1 MDGIRAFVAVDIQD
15 QRVLE
20 AVRRIQEEL
29 SRYVKA
35 KFVELENFHFT
46 LKFLGEVSED
56 VVDEVYNAMRELDF
70 KSFELELR
78 GVGCFPNLRRINVIW
93 VGTREGG
100 EKLTSLANEL
110 EKKLRRL
117 GFKPEQ
123 RPFTPHATIAR
134 VKYVQ
139 SREGLASAIEK
150 MRNLEIGRVT
160 VDSLKLKRSQLTPR
174 GPIYTTLRSIP

>member
-1 MDGIRAFVAVDIQD
+1 MERIRAFVAVDVQD
-15 QRVLE
+15 QRILE
-20 AVRRIQEEL
+20 VVRRVQEDL

-46 LKFLGEVSED
+46 LKFLGEISEEA
-56 VVDEVYNAMRELDF
+56 VDEVYSVMKELDF
-70 KSFELELR
+70 KPFELELR
-78 GVGCFPNLRRINVIW
+78 GVGCFPNVRRVNVIW

-100 EKLTSLANEL
+100 EVLTSLANDL

-117 GFKPEQ
+117 GFEPEQ

-139 SREGLASAIEK
+139 SRDGLISALEK
-150 MRNLEIGRVT
+150 MKDLEIGRMT
-160 VDSLKLKRSQLTPR
+160 VDSIKLKKSQLTAR
-174 GPIYTTLRSIP
+174 GPIYTTLRSVP